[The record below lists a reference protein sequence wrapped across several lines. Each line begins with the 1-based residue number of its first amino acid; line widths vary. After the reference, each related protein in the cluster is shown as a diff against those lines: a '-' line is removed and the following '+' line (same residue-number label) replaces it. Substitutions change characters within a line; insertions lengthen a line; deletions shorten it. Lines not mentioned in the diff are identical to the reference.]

1 MKEVYLYF
9 RTQATIGNDDAPED
23 SAMFPLSHLC
33 GMAPSADDTLN
44 IYFKPMIKQARN
56 RFDHDG
62 DSTSVVNSDY
72 VVVTLSSN
80 NTHKDV
86 ITRLSRLFAGAAN
99 GGIHADGFIDVAD
112 DLTGTYAVSGIDGL
126 STISVQAAGADANA

>member
-9 RTQATIGNDDAPED
+9 RTQATIGNDDASDD
-23 SAMFPLSHLC
+23 SAMFPLSHLQ
-33 GMAPSADDTLN
+33 GMVPSADDTLN

-62 DSTSVVNSDY
+62 DSTSVVNSDF

-86 ITRLSRLFAGAAN
+86 ITKLSRLFAGAAN
-99 GGIHADGFIDVAD
+99 GGIHQDGFIDVVD
-112 DLTGTYAVSGIDGL
+112 DLTGTTAVTGIAGL
-126 STISVQAAGADANA
+126 STISVTAS